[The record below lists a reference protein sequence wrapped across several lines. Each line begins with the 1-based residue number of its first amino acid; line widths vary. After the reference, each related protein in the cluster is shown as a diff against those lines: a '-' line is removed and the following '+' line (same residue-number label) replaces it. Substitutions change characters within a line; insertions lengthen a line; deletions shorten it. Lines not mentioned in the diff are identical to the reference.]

1 MKKIGIIGTS
11 DGNGHPYSY
20 SAIFNGF
27 DEYYLKKYCK
37 FKLIKEYLP
46 RYCSK
51 KNLIK
56 GAKVTSIWTQN
67 YENSKKISKA
77 SLIPNVEKN
86 FKDFIG
92 KVDGVIIARDDVEK
106 HLYFA
111 SFFLERN
118 IPIFIDKQIVYSKSQ
133 LLIFLK
139 KIKKKRLFMACS
151 GIRYNK
157 KLIYIKKTKKLNN
170 VKTIHGTSHS
180 NLMTYGHHLLEAVTV
195 LFGTKVKSVKSLSQS
210 KNHDIIQITYYSGLN
225 VILEFIK
232 NLSLPI
238 KLDFFSA
245 NEKTFSIHFDDFYF
259 SFKRMLE
266 DFILMIENKNYPIP
280 ANEIINI
287 SKIILAGDISKRM
300 YFGQPV
306 SPKTLKKY

>member
-11 DGNGHPYSY
+11 EGNGHPYSY

-37 FKLIKEYLP
+37 FKLINEYLP
-46 RYCSK
+46 RYCNK
-51 KNLIK
+51 KNVIK
-56 GAKVTSIWTQN
+56 GAKVTNIWTQN
-67 YENSKKISKA
+67 YENSKKISKV
-77 SLIPNVEKN
+77 SLIPNIEKS

-118 IPIFIDKQIVYSKSQ
+118 IPVFIDKQIVYNKSQ
-133 LLIFLK
+133 LEIFLK
-139 KIKKKRLFMACS
+139 KIKKKKLFMACS
-151 GIRYNK
+151 AIRYNK
-157 KLIYIKKTKKLNN
+157 RLNYIRKTKKLNC

-195 LFGTKVKSVKSLSQS
+195 LFGTKVKWVKSLSQS

-225 VILEFIK
+225 VILEF
-232 NLSLPI
+232 NS
-238 KLDFFSA
+238 S
-245 NEKTFSIHFDDFYF
+245 
-259 SFKRMLE
+259 
-266 DFILMIENKNYPIP
+266 
-280 ANEIINI
+280 
-287 SKIILAGDISKRM
+287 
-300 YFGQPV
+300 
-306 SPKTLKKY
+306 